1 MYAVVL
7 IGGKQ
12 HKVQPDATFKVD
24 ALTGDVGQTIELD
37 KIAMI
42 VDRDTV
48 LVGKPFVEGAK
59 LRATVLDQGRGRKV
73 KVYTYKAKTNFHRMA
88 GHRQDFTTLLVE
100 EISYPGQEGKEQDG
114 A

>member
-73 KVYTYKAKTNFHRMA
+73 KVYTYKAKTNF
-88 GHRQDFTTLLVE
+88 TTLLVE